1 MAGVGIAAV
10 LGGGSAVALA
20 ANAPAQVPT
29 AAQGFRAEP
38 TPSPSTAEP
47 KAAVEDTIT
56 REQAIEIATNKV
68 PGAQVTDVER
78 DREHGRRV
86 WEIELHKG
94 DQEYDVHV
102 ATDSGEIVKFHQEHD
117 DDDDWDDDD
126 RYDDDDDRD
135 DDDYD
140 D

>member
-1 MAGVGIAAV
+1 MAGVGIATV
-10 LGGGSAVALA
+10 LGGGSAMALA
-20 ANAPAQVPT
+20 ANAPAQAPA

-38 TPSPSTAEP
+38 APPSPAAER
-47 KAAVEDTIT
+47 KAAAEDTIT
-56 REQAIEIATNKV
+56 RERAIEIATKRV
-68 PGAQVTDVER
+68 PGARVTDVER
-78 DREHGRRV
+78 DWEHGRRV

-102 ATDSGEIVKFHQEHD
+102 ATDTGEIVRFHQEH
-117 DDDDWDDDD
+117 DDDWDDDD